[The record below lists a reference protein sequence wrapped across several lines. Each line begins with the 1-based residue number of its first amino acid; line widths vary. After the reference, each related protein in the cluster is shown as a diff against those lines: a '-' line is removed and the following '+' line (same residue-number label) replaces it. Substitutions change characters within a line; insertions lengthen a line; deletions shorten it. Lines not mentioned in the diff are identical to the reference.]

1 MRSAKAHAPSSPGA
15 ADRGFAR
22 ISSNLLRIG
31 IHTSI
36 QGSIDKAAVRA
47 AELGANTFQIFSAS
61 PRMWRARMP
70 SAEEIARLR
79 AARERY
85 DLNPLVVH
93 DNYLINL
100 AAADAGLRRR
110 SVAAF
115 RGELER
121 AAAIGAEYL
130 VAHPGSSAGQS
141 VEEAIERAAE
151 SIAEAARGLAL
162 DGVVLLLENTA
173 GSGAAL
179 GSRFEELA
187 EIRRRAASRVELEIG
202 YCLDTAHCLAAGYDV
217 ATASGLKK
225 TLEEADRLLGL
236 ERVHVIH
243 SNDSRAPLGSRADRH
258 AHIGQGH
265 IGADGFRRILSHP
278 RLRTKPFILETPVK
292 EEGDDRRNID
302 MLKQLCRRRSTTTR
316 RSS

>member
-1 MRSAKAHAPSSPGA
+1 M
-15 ADRGFAR
+15 
-22 ISSNLLRIG
+22 RIG

-36 QGSIDKAAVRA
+36 QGSLDKSALRA
-47 AELGANTFQIFSAS
+47 HELGANTFQIFSAS

-70 SAEEIARLR
+70 SAEEIRRLKE
-79 AARERY
+79 ARERL
-85 DLNPLVVH
+85 DLKPLVVH

-100 AAADAGLRRR
+100 AAADPALRRR

-121 AAAIGAEYL
+121 AAALGAEYL

-141 VEEAIERAAE
+141 VEEAIDRVAE

-162 DGVVLLLENTA
+162 DGLVLLLENTA

-187 EIRRRAASRVELEIG
+187 EIRRRASARVDFEIG

-217 ATASGLKK
+217 ATAAGLKK
-225 TLEEADRLLGL
+225 TLAEADRVLGL
-236 ERVHVIH
+236 ERVRVIH
-243 SNDSRAPLGSRADRH
+243 SNDSKAPLGSRVDRH
-258 AHIGQGH
+258 AHIGEGH
-265 IGADGFRRILSHP
+265 IGAEGFRRILAHP
-278 RLRTKPFILETPVK
+278 RLRRKPFILETPVK
-292 EEGDDRRNID
+292 EEGDDRRNVE
-302 MLKQLCRRRSTTTR
+302 MLKQLCPKRSTTTK

>member
-1 MRSAKAHAPSSPGA
+1 
-15 ADRGFAR
+15 
-22 ISSNLLRIG
+22 LRIG

-36 QGSIDKAAVRA
+36 QGSLDKSALRA
-47 AELGANTFQIFSAS
+47 HELGANTFQIFSAS
-61 PRMWRARMP
+61 PRMWRARTP
-70 SAEEIARLR
+70 SAEEIRRLKE
-79 AARERY
+79 ARERL
-85 DLNPLVVH
+85 DLRPLVVH

-100 AAADAGLRRR
+100 AAADPALRRR

-115 RGELER
+115 RAELER

-130 VAHPGSSAGQS
+130 VAHPGSAAGQS
-141 VEEAIERAAE
+141 VEEAIDRVAE

-162 DGVVLLLENTA
+162 DGLMLLLENTA

-187 EIRRRAASRVELEIG
+187 EIRRRAAGRVELEIG

-217 ATASGLKK
+217 ATAAGLKK
-225 TLEEADRLLGL
+225 TVEEVERALKL
-236 ERVHVIH
+236 ERVRVIH
-243 SNDSRAPLGSRADRH
+243 SNDSKAPLGSRVDRH
-258 AHIGQGH
+258 AHIGEGH
-265 IGADGFRRILSHP
+265 IGAEGFRRILAHP

-292 EEGDDRRNID
+292 EEGDDRRNVE
-302 MLKQLCRRRSTTTR
+302 MLKQLCPKRSTTTR